1 MKAVHFGAGSI
12 GRGFIGDLLFESG
25 YETTFI
31 EVDEQI
37 IKQIN
42 ETNSYDLFVI
52 EENYRRK
59 TISGVQALS
68 SIDNREEVILKISE
82 ADILTTSV
90 WANNLGKIA
99 PLILEGLKA
108 RKKAGKPKLNILAC
122 ENAMFNSDMLKHFI
136 LECDHHIS
144 EEMLDQIAS
153 FPNTTVDRMVIEDT
167 RKGLNVIHIG
177 KDFELVVE
185 KQKLADPSNPPLKN
199 VYYTANLQKYIEKK
213 LYIINGGHAWAGY
226 IGYVHGYRIIQD
238 VFQNKTIVNEIRE
251 TMVECA
257 KLLERKYDFQLDELL
272 AYIDFSIRRFQ
283 TPGVQD
289 TINRVCRSPIR
300 KLHTDD
306 RLVAPAIQCESYQLK
321 NENLLRGVA
330 AVFLFR
336 NDTDDEAVELEKF
349 IKMNGICKAITEF
362 TGIEENNPLFQ
373 RIEEKYKELKDSF
386 NV

>member
-25 YETTFI
+25 YETTFV
-31 EVDEQI
+31 EADEQI

-108 RKKAGKPKLNILAC
+108 RKKTGKPKLNILAC

-136 LECDHHIS
+136 LESDYHIS

-251 TMVECA
+251 TMIECA
-257 KLLERKYDFQLDELL
+257 KLLERKYDFQLGELL
-272 AYIDFSIRRFQ
+272 DYIDFSIHRFQ

-300 KLHTDD
+300 KLHADD

-349 IKMNGICKAITEF
+349 IKMNGIRKAITEF
-362 TGIEENNPLFQ
+362 TGVEENNPLFQ

>member
-25 YETTFI
+25 YETTFVD
-31 EVDEQI
+31 VDEQI

-42 ETNSYDLFVI
+42 ETNSYDLYVI
-52 EENYRRK
+52 EENYRKK
-59 TISGVQALS
+59 TISNVQALS
-68 SIDNREEVILKISE
+68 SVNNREEVIMEISQ

-90 WANNLGKIA
+90 WANNLEKIA

-108 RKKAGKPKLNILAC
+108 RQQAGKPKLNILAC
-122 ENAMFNSDMLKHFI
+122 ENAMFNSDMLKGFI
-136 LECDHHIS
+136 LESDLHIS
-144 EEMLDQIAS
+144 EEIINQIAC

-167 RKGLNVIHIG
+167 RNDLNVINIG
-177 KDFELVVE
+177 KDFELIVE
-185 KQKLADPSNPPLKN
+185 KEKLAEPSNPPLEN
-199 VYYTANLQKYIEKK
+199 VYYTANFQKYIEKK

-238 VFQNKTIVNEIRE
+238 VFQNETIVNEIRE

-257 KLLERKYDFQLDELL
+257 KLLEQKYDFQLDELL
-272 AYIDFSIRRFQ
+272 TYIDFAIHRFQ

-300 KLHTDD
+300 KLHVDD

-321 NENLLRGVA
+321 NENLLLGIA
-330 AVFLFR
+330 SAFLFR
-336 NDTDDEAVELEKF
+336 NDADDEAVELEKF
-349 IKMNGICKAITEF
+349 IKRNGIRKAITVF
-362 TGIEENNPLFQ
+362 TGMEENNSLCQ
-373 RIEEKYKELKDSF
+373 RIEEKYKELKDKF

>member
-1 MKAVHFGAGSI
+1 
-12 GRGFIGDLLFESG
+12 
-25 YETTFI
+25 
-31 EVDEQI
+31 
-37 IKQIN
+37 
-42 ETNSYDLFVI
+42 
-52 EENYRRK
+52 
-59 TISGVQALS
+59 
-68 SIDNREEVILKISE
+68 
-82 ADILTTSV
+82 
-90 WANNLGKIA
+90 
-99 PLILEGLKA
+99 
-108 RKKAGKPKLNILAC
+108 
-122 ENAMFNSDMLKHFI
+122 MFNSDMLKHFI